1 MKKTLTLLLLTIC
14 ASTTFAQVNW
24 AIKSL
29 KSPTELV
36 TESSTTGTPIVAVIE
51 CENLGTE
58 TVKAGDSIIFNLLVL
73 SPDLPAGQNILYRYP
88 ENASYVLAVL
98 SEDVPPNGTYDIT
111 INQTIPIY
119 TSISLNVVV
128 GVSSYLLDRSANLID
143 SDSTNNLLG
152 APIIWYNE
160 YRNGVSVNEVNY
172 NGKVAAYPN
181 PANDILNVELL
192 YTKVADVKIEL
203 VDLVG
208 KSVISEGF
216 PNLSEHGAFQLS
228 TTSIKNGVYILK
240 VTNGSEI
247 STRKVT
253 ISH

>member
-1 MKKTLTLLLLTIC
+1 MKKIFTLLLLIIC
-14 ASTTFAQVNW
+14 AGTTFAQVNW
-24 AIKSL
+24 AVKSL

-36 TESSTTGTPIVAVIE
+36 TTSATIGTPIGAIIE

-58 TVKAGDSIIFNLLVL
+58 TVKAGDSLIFNLLVL
-73 SPDLPAGQNILYRYP
+73 SPDAPASSNILYRFP
-88 ENASYVLAVL
+88 TNAAYALVVL
-98 SEDVPPNGTYDIT
+98 SEDVPPNGTYDIA
-111 INQTIPIY
+111 IDQIIPVY
-119 TSISLNVVV
+119 TSSSINVVV
-128 GVSSYLLDRSANLID
+128 GVSSYLFDRTANLID

-152 APIIWYNE
+152 ANIIWYNE
-160 YRNGVSVNEVNY
+160 YRNGVSVNEVDY

-216 PNLSEHGAFQLS
+216 PSFSQHGAFQLS
-228 TTSIKNGVYILK
+228 TTSIKNGIYILK
-240 VTNGSEI
+240 VTNGDAV

-253 ISH
+253 ITH